1 MEDPILI
8 QHMELLF
15 GAIQGGFSISAD
27 LPETPGVQYVHCEGG
42 SVANV
47 RVISTLGLSR
57 LEFESATSIKR
68 IRQELF
74 VMVKN
79 GQPYDSIAA
88 VLHQIVNER
97 MHTNQ
102 AVLRG
107 EAIRKLGS
115 PFPGKNFSALYNTVP
130 IYYPSEMWTCPT
142 DEGEV
147 VLCWMLPITAAEWQ
161 FLSEK
166 GWLKFETLLDQAPFD
181 LFDLDRPSLL

>member
-1 MEDPILI
+1 
-8 QHMELLF
+8 
-15 GAIQGGFSISAD
+15 
-27 LPETPGVQYVHCEGG
+27 
-42 SVANV
+42 
-47 RVISTLGLSR
+47 
-57 LEFESATSIKR
+57 
-68 IRQELF
+68 
-74 VMVKN
+74 MVKN
-79 GQPYDSIAA
+79 GQPYESTAA

-97 MHTNQ
+97 MHTNR

-115 PFPGKNFSALYNTVP
+115 PFPGKNFAALYNTLP

-166 GWLKFETLLDQAPFD
+166 GWSKFESLLDQAPFD